1 MLVVSLPTLQKHWH
15 NNFFKGFNRSIH
27 LQAARFCFG
36 GLLQKDLDS
45 VVESSN
51 THRIR
56 PSGKELYFFPE
67 ETGGQN
73 MLQAV
78 IEDDIDEME

>member
-1 MLVVSLPTLQKHWH
+1 MFWWPSSE
-15 NNFFKGFNRSIH
+15 GS
-27 LQAARFCFG
+27 RFSRILNTECW
-36 GLLQKDLDS
+36 
-45 VVESSN
+45 N

-56 PSGKELYFFPE
+56 PSGKELYLFPE
-67 ETGGQN
+67 ETGGPN